1 MELVNTENYG
11 FYIDLVKNGY
21 QVIDTND
28 LNDENIDTHFNNIIA
43 ILNDGIEDE
52 KVANFKIHIIFPDDE
67 LDLYII
73 QYMFNLMFWSLI
85 VCTGR
90 KIMSY
95 NLFFE
100 EVITKKEI
108 KKYIDDQFI
117 RMNLKTMELIS
128 LNQNIDRCIG
138 KFRDLIN
145 FQMYLCNT
153 LDFKD
158 TVDFMNEFPEFNDD
172 MHLDISN
179 VPMEDVKE
187 YGMKATNNMIDYIK
201 MPDRD
206 HNAKYPFISKE
217 GINAKQFK
225 EVVVNIG
232 TKPNGKGGVFPRA
245 IPTSFVNGGLQTIE
259 DVLIDSSIG
268 RIAQILTKQNVG
280 QSGAFSRRLGL
291 NNQDTKL
298 HYDPNYICDTV
309 NFQPVLI
316 KNKDFLEA
324 YNMRYYRFKE
334 NGLEY
339 LLDARKDQHLIGQ
352 TLLFRSP
359 MTCASAARGNGVCYR
374 CYGDLAYANYNISVG
389 QMAADLLSSIYT
401 QTLLSAKHLL
411 ESAIIKMNWV
421 SEFYDYFNVE
431 FDQIEFKSDLDLKKI
446 KIIISDDDIIENDSD
461 DEESSGPI
469 ECNYVYSFTVRYGNN
484 DILIK
489 TSEEDPI
496 YITNDLADIMVA
508 NGTNEEDVYE
518 LDGEKLKDISL
529 FMIDV
534 KNDELSKVMKQ
545 VKNLIDNKSS
555 IKGHN
560 RETLLEAFIDAN
572 LAGRIHINAVHFE
585 ILLMNQIRAQNDILL
600 KPDWTHKNEQ
610 CQILTLDQSLI
621 DNYAITIRL
630 QSTKLKRTLIH
641 PSNRYLH
648 SPSNMDLFSVEQPQK
663 FIDNRD
669 FEPTIPD
676 EERDRK
682 VIKPFVFTKDY
693 YDKLN
698 ANQ

>member
-1 MELVNTENYG
+1 MELVNLENYG
-11 FYIDLVKNGY
+11 YYKELAQTGY
-21 QVIDTND
+21 QVIKTDD
-28 LNDENIDTHFNNIIA
+28 LNDYNIDTHFDNIIA
-43 ILNDGIEDE
+43 ILNDGIEDA
-52 KVANFKIHIIFPDDE
+52 KTRDFKIHIIFPDDE

-73 QYMFNLMFWSLI
+73 QYMYNLMFWPLI
-85 VCTGR
+85 VCSGN

-100 EVITKKEI
+100 EVITKSEI
-108 KKYIDDQFI
+108 KSYIDKQFI
-117 RMNLKTMELIS
+117 KMNLKNMDLIL

-138 KFRDLIN
+138 KFRELIN

-158 TVDFMNEFPEFNDD
+158 TVDFMNEFPEFNDL
-172 MHLDISN
+172 MHLDISG

-187 YGMKATNNMIDYIK
+187 YGMKATNNMIKYITS
-201 MPDRD
+201 PDKD

-232 TKPNGKGGVFPRA
+232 TKPNGRGGVFPRA
-245 IPTSFVNGGLQTIE
+245 IPSSFVNGGLETIE

-291 NNQDTKL
+291 NNQDSKL
-298 HYDPNYICDTV
+298 HYDPNYVCDSV
-309 NFQPVLI
+309 NFQTVTI

-324 YNMRYYRFKE
+324 YNMRYYRFKP
-334 NGLEY
+334 NGMEY
-339 LLDARKDQHLIGQ
+339 ILDSSKDKHLIGQ

-374 CYGDLAYANYNISVG
+374 CYGDLAYANSNINIG
-389 QMAADLLSSIYT
+389 QIAADLLSSIYT

-411 ESAIIKMNWV
+411 ESAIVKMNWV
-421 SEFYDYFNVE
+421 SEFYEYFNVE
-431 FDQIEFKSDLDLKKI
+431 FDQITLKSDLDLKKI
-446 KIIISDDDIIENDSD
+446 KILISDDDIVENDSD
-461 DEESSGPI
+461 DEENSGPI
-469 ECNYVYSFTVRYGNN
+469 ECNYVYSFTLRVGNN
-484 DILIK
+484 DIIIR
-489 TSEEDPI
+489 TSESDPI
-496 YITNDLADIMVA
+496 YITNDLADIMSE
-508 NGTNEEDVYE
+508 NGNNDEDVYE
-518 LDGEKLKDISL
+518 IDGEKLKDVCL

-534 KNDELSKVMKQ
+534 RNDELSKVMKQ

-560 RETLLEAFIDAN
+560 RETILEAFIDAN

-585 ILLMNQIRAQNDILL
+585 ILLMNQIRAYDDLL
-600 KPDWTHKNEQ
+600 GKPDWTHKNEPSQ
-610 CQILTLDQSLI
+610 LITLEQSLI
-621 DNYAITIRL
+621 DNPAITVRL

-641 PSNRYLH
+641 PSNRYIY
-648 SPSNMDLFSVEQPQK
+648 SPSNMDLFTVEQPQK
-663 FIDNRD
+663 FIDGRD
-669 FEPTIPD
+669 FVPTIPD

-682 VIKPFVFTKDY
+682 IIKPFVF
-693 YDKLN
+693 DKN
-698 ANQ
+698 FNKKEN